1 MVGVLLE
8 GDPLAVQTPDAVRL
22 VQGVCPV
29 IEVPFHHDGRVD
41 VEGFRHLVD
50 HVLTT
55 GVSAVMFP
63 GFASEFTKLADSER
77 DELCMVLLARTTERA
92 DVAAIVSVPDHSTHL
107 AVQRARAAVEAGADV
122 INVLP
127 PYQLSPPRREVL
139 AHIRAVLS
147 AVAPTPVV
155 LQYAPNQTGTALDAQ
170 IICRL
175 ASDHDNLRL
184 VKVESQPAGALIS
197 ALRTGQ
203 PSVASLVGYAGIQVV
218 DAVRRGAVGVQPG
231 CSFVELYLDLWS
243 HLERGQWNAAQDL
256 HGRLLPYLSY
266 WMQSVELIVA
276 AEKLISYRR
285 GMFATPVCRA
295 PAYRLDAYEVDMIER
310 FLEEF
315 GSRLMRVAA

>member
-1 MVGVLLE
+1 
-8 GDPLAVQTPDAVRL
+8 LAVQTPDVVRL

-29 IEVPFHHDGRVD
+29 LEVPFHEDGQID
-41 VEGFRHLVD
+41 VEGFGRVVR
-50 HVLTT
+50 HVLMT

-63 GFASEFTKLADSER
+63 GFASEFAKLADCER
-77 DELCMVLLARTTERA
+77 DALCRVLLDHTTKRA

-107 AVQRARAAVEAGADV
+107 AVQRACAAVEAGADM

-139 AHIRAVLS
+139 AHVQAVLS

-155 LQYAPNQTGTALDAQ
+155 LQYAPTQTGTALDAQ
-170 IICRL
+170 MICRL

-184 VKVESQPAGALIS
+184 VKVESQPPGALID
-197 ALRTGQ
+197 ALRTGE
-203 PSVASLVGYAGIQVV
+203 PSVASLVGYGGIQVI

-231 CSFVELYLDLWS
+231 CSFVELYVDLWS
-243 HLERGQWNAAQDL
+243 HLARGQWNAAQDL
-256 HGRLLPYLSY
+256 HRRLLPYLSY

-295 PAYRLDAYEVDMIER
+295 PAYRLDADEVEMIER

-315 GSRLMRVAA
+315 GPRLLRVVA

>member
-1 MVGVLLE
+1 VL
-8 GDPLAVQTPDAVRL
+8 
-22 VQGVCPV
+22 
-29 IEVPFHHDGRVD
+29 EVPFHEDGRVD
-41 VEGFRHLVD
+41 VEGFGRVVR
-50 HVLTT
+50 HVLAT

-63 GFASEFTKLADSER
+63 GFASEFGKLADSER
-77 DELCMVLLARTTERA
+77 DELCGVLLDHTAGRA

-127 PYQLSPPRREVL
+127 PHQLSPPPREVL
-139 AHIRAVLS
+139 AHVRALLG

-155 LQYAPNQTGTALDAQ
+155 LQYAPSQTGTALDAQ
-170 IICRL
+170 MICRL
-175 ASDHDNLRL
+175 ASEHDNLRL
-184 VKVESQPAGALIS
+184 VKVESQPPGALIS
-197 ALRTGQ
+197 ALRAGE
-203 PSVASLVGYAGIQVV
+203 PSVASLVGYGGLQVI

-231 CSFVELYLDLWS
+231 CSFVELYLDLWG
-243 HLERGQWNAAQDL
+243 HLEREQWGAARDL
-256 HGRLLPYLSY
+256 HRGLLPYLSY

-295 PAYRLDAYEVDMIER
+295 PAYRLDADEVEMVER

-315 GSRLMRVAA
+315 GSRLTPVVA